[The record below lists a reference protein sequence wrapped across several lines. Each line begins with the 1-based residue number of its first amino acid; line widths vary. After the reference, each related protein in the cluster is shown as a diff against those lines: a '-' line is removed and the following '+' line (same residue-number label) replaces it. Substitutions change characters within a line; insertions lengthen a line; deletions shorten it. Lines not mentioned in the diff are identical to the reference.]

1 MSECFQRV
9 RVSMKAVE
17 RAENLGEV
25 EGRKLQTEYS
35 SLLSRQVKLLGELSV
50 AKIRLKGEEFKVNLR
65 RTTAPLVNK
74 RFFLSN
80 ISYSLTFGPSISESV
95 PDLPGTRK
103 AMKTT
108 MVVTLHIY
116 CSWHRNRLLK
126 CFVRMTSRLGY
137 QRNQGEKIYVRLGF

>member
-9 RVSMKAVE
+9 RVSIKAVE

-35 SLLSRQVKLLGELSV
+35 SLLSCQVKLLGELSV

-74 RFFLSN
+74 RFF
-80 ISYSLTFGPSISESV
+80 
-95 PDLPGTRK
+95 
-103 AMKTT
+103 
-108 MVVTLHIY
+108 
-116 CSWHRNRLLK
+116 
-126 CFVRMTSRLGY
+126 
-137 QRNQGEKIYVRLGF
+137 